1 MSETFPT
8 HDPCKSGS
16 VTDELQ
22 LKAALLDQ
30 VSEAAFAW
38 ELGGTRGIVYFGPGA
53 EQLYGFPA
61 REAIGRSSHAL
72 LSTVFP
78 VPLSHIESVL
88 EREGRWGGELQHTTR
103 DGRQLLLESRMRLVE
118 GVDGNERR
126 RLVLETGRDITIR
139 WRAEEGLRK
148 SEERLRLALE
158 GGQLGIWEWDVP
170 SGRLFWS
177 REAFEHVGV
186 SHAQLGSHVDG
197 FTRLLHP
204 DDRDAVWAQVESALR
219 GEADYSCEFRIID
232 ASGRERWVYSR
243 ALVQRDREGRP
254 LRMTGVLGDITAR
267 KLAELALRESEARFR
282 NMADHAPVMIW
293 ITGPDGSCSYA
304 NRSWLDFTGQTESS
318 VLGLGWLDVVHP
330 EDRPAAAAAFLRA
343 SGRGEAYRMDF
354 RVRRSDGVYR
364 WCLDSASPRLG
375 PRGEYLGYIGSII
388 DITERKNAE
397 LLLQESEE
405 RLRRAVMAVPFPM
418 MIHAEDGQIIN
429 MNRAWLDLSGYTR
442 EQLPTVEAWT
452 ERAYGPRKGA
462 VRAAIEAIYGM
473 EGRPIE
479 NEFTITTASG
489 DRRTWVFSGAPL
501 GKDAAGRR
509 LVISAAHDITE
520 RKRIADALRESEA
533 RFRELADAMPQ
544 IVWTAGPDGHVDYFN
559 RQWRERTGTT
569 ETQGLGEG
577 WVSCLHPDDRE
588 RCLALWH
595 RAVVTGEPYE
605 IEYRF
610 GGVTGREHRWY
621 LGRAVPVRGPDGDI
635 VRWYGTS
642 TDIHD
647 QKCAEARL
655 KEADQRKDEF
665 LAMLAHELRN
675 PLGPIRNAVEILR
688 RVAGQQPSLARAC
701 GVIDRQVSHMA
712 RLVDD
717 LLDVSR
723 VARGRIQLR
732 KERCDL
738 SRLLRQTVE
747 DYRSTLEAS
756 GLSLDLELPAE
767 PVWVTGDPTRL
778 SQAVSNVLQNANKF
792 TDAGGRVTVTL
803 SATSESSAAIR
814 IRDTGIGMDQAMLG
828 RMFEPFS
835 QADRSLDRSRG
846 GLGLG
851 LSLVKGV
858 VELHGGTVS
867 AESAGIGQG
876 TEIVLR
882 LPLSRGPRS
891 APERAAP
898 SSGVDSRS
906 LRILII
912 EDNQDAAETLQA
924 LLIMDGHRVEVA
936 LSGHA
941 GVEAARSFRPEVI
954 LCDIGLPGGMDGYGV
969 ARALRGSAG
978 EGSAG
983 EGSKGTSPSLLI
995 ALTGYGQEEERRRVL
1010 EAGFDAHVI
1019 KPFDPSS
1026 LQELLASLTTPA

>member
-1 MSETFPT
+1 
-8 HDPCKSGS
+8 
-16 VTDELQ
+16 
-22 LKAALLDQ
+22 
-30 VSEAAFAW
+30 
-38 ELGGTRGIVYFGPGA
+38 
-53 EQLYGFPA
+53 
-61 REAIGRSSHAL
+61 
-72 LSTVFP
+72 
-78 VPLSHIESVL
+78 
-88 EREGRWGGELQHTTR
+88 
-103 DGRQLLLESRMRLVE
+103 
-118 GVDGNERR
+118 
-126 RLVLETGRDITIR
+126 
-139 WRAEEGLRK
+139 
-148 SEERLRLALE
+148 ERLRLALE

-170 SGRLFWS
+170 SGHVFWS
-177 REAFEHVGV
+177 REAFELVGV
-186 SHAQLGSHVDG
+186 SDAQLGSHVDG
-197 FTRLLHP
+197 FIRLIHP

-219 GEADYSCEFRIID
+219 GEAEYSCEFRIID
-232 ASGRERWVYSR
+232 SSGRERWIYSR
-243 ALVQRDREGRP
+243 GLVQRDREGRP

-293 ITGPDGSCSYA
+293 VTGPDGSCSYA
-304 NRSWLDFTGQTESS
+304 NRSWLDFTGQTESA
-318 VLGLGWLDVVHP
+318 VLGLGWLEAVHP
-330 EDRPAAAAAFLRA
+330 EDRPAAAEAFLRA
-343 SGRGEAYRMDF
+343 SGRGEAYRTDF

-397 LLLQESEE
+397 LLLQESED
-405 RLRRAVMAVPFPM
+405 RLRRAVMAAPFPM

-442 EQLPTVEAWT
+442 EQLPTIEAWT

-462 VRAAIEAIYGM
+462 VRAAIEVIYGL
-473 EGRPIE
+473 EGKPIE

-489 DRRTWVFSGAPL
+489 ARRTWAFSGAPL

-509 LVISAAHDITE
+509 LVVSAAHDITE
-520 RKRIADALRESEA
+520 RKRIADALRETEA

-559 RQWRERTGTT
+559 RRWHERTGTT
-569 ETQGLGEG
+569 EAQALGEG
-577 WVSCLHPDDRE
+577 WVSALHQDDRE

-605 IEYRF
+605 IEYRL
-610 GGVTGREHRWY
+610 GGAAGREYRWY
-621 LGRAVPVRGPDGDI
+621 LGRGVPVRGPEGDI
-635 VRWYGTS
+635 VRWYGTC

-688 RVAGQQPSLARAC
+688 RVAGEQRSLARAC

-738 SRLLRQTVE
+738 ARLLRQTVE

-756 GLSLDLELPAE
+756 GLSLALELPAE
-767 PVWVTGDPTRL
+767 PVWVSGDPTRL
-778 SQAVSNVLQNANKF
+778 SQAVSNVLHNANKF
-792 TDAGGRVTVTL
+792 TDAGGRVTFML
-803 SATSESSAAIR
+803 SATSESSATIL
-814 IRDTGIGMDQAMLG
+814 IRDTGIGMDPAILG

-867 AESAGIGQG
+867 AESAGIGHG
-876 TEIVLR
+876 TEIALH
-882 LPLSRGPRS
+882 LPLSRGPES
-891 APERAAP
+891 SPERAAP
-898 SSGVDSRS
+898 SSCADSRS

-983 EGSKGTSPSLLI
+983 EGSTGTSPWLMI
-995 ALTGYGQEEERRRVL
+995 ALTGYGQEEDRRRVL
-1010 EAGFDAHVI
+1010 EAGFDVHVI
-1019 KPFDPSS
+1019 KPLDPRS
-1026 LQELLASLTTPA
+1026 LQELLASLPIPA

>member
-8 HDPCKSGS
+8 HEPCERGPAA
-16 VTDELQ
+16 DELQ

-53 EQLYGFPA
+53 EQIFGFPA

-88 EREGRWGGELQHTTR
+88 EREGRWAGELQQKTR

-118 GVDGNERR
+118 GVHGNERR
-126 RLVLETGRDITIR
+126 RLVLETGRDITVR

-158 GGQLGIWEWDVP
+158 GGQLGTWEWDLP
-170 SGRLFWS
+170 SGHVFWS
-177 REAFEHVGV
+177 REAFEITGV
-186 SHAQLGSHVDG
+186 SDAQFGSTVDG
-197 FTRLLHP
+197 FLRLLHP

-219 GEADYSCEFRIID
+219 GEADYSCEYRIID
-232 ASGRERWVYSR
+232 ASGRERWLYSR

-293 ITGPDGSCSYA
+293 ITGPDGYCTYA
-304 NRSWLDFTGQTESS
+304 NRSWLDFTGQTESA
-318 VLGLGWLDVVHP
+318 VLGLGWLEAVHP
-330 EDRPAAAAAFLRA
+330 EDRPATAEEFLRA

-375 PRGEYLGYIGSII
+375 PRGEYLGYVGSII

-405 RLRRAVMAVPFPM
+405 RLRRAVMAAPFPM

-462 VRAAIEAIYGM
+462 VRAVIEAIYGR
-473 EGRPIE
+473 EGKPIE

-489 DRRTWVFSGAPL
+489 DRRTWAFSGAPL

-544 IVWTAGPDGHVDYFN
+544 IVWTSGPDGRVDYFN
-559 RQWRERTGTT
+559 RRWCERTGMT
-569 ETQGLGEG
+569 EPEGLGEG
-577 WVSCLHPDDRE
+577 WVSSLHQDDRE

-605 IEYRF
+605 IEYRL
-610 GGVTGREHRWY
+610 GGVAGREYRWY
-621 LGRAVPVRGPDGDI
+621 LGRAVPVRGPEGDI
-635 VRWYGTS
+635 ARWYGTC

-688 RVAGQQPSLARAC
+688 RVAGQQPPLARAC

-767 PVWVTGDPTRL
+767 PIWVSGDPTRL

-792 TDAGGRVTVTL
+792 TDAGGRVTVML

-814 IRDTGIGMDQAMLG
+814 IRDTGIGMDPAMLG

-835 QADRSLDRSRG
+835 QADRSLARSRG

-867 AESAGIGQG
+867 AESAGVGLG

-882 LPLSRGPRS
+882 LPLSRGS
-891 APERAAP
+891 ESSPERAAP

-924 LLIMDGHRVEVA
+924 LLIMDGHHVEVA

-941 GVEAARSFRPEVI
+941 GVEAARSFLPEVV
-954 LCDIGLPGGMDGYGV
+954 LCDIGLPGGMDGYDV

-978 EGSAG
+978 KGSS
-983 EGSKGTSPSLLI
+983 EKGRTGISPSLMI
-995 ALTGYGQEEERRRVL
+995 ALTGYGQEEDRRRVL
-1010 EAGFDAHVI
+1010 EAGFDVHVI
-1019 KPFDPSS
+1019 KPFDPGS
-1026 LQELLASLTTPA
+1026 LQELLASLTIRA